1 MDFSFLEYINGLK
14 EQQSVYSCV
23 VDLDSS
29 DGKRMVLS
37 EGFYFVLVTNGTALV
52 EDSYR
57 KYALEK
63 YDLLILTPSI
73 TVAFD
78 TADTG
83 FSMICVYIEPAY
95 FDTLP
100 DGQPM
105 YNQLVRFL
113 GSYTLPVLRLDS
125 AGYAYLKQTLDLFLA
140 GCPDSYCLNREGI
153 GRHLCSF
160 LLLQVA
166 NILHQDS
173 EHTSVSVRRSGE
185 VFRNFKKLLV
195 EHYRTHH
202 HISFYAG
209 RLNISTTYLS
219 RIVKRVTGRTVYF
232 HVSEILCAEARRL
245 LGCTDLDIKEIA
257 DRLGFSDQSAFGKF
271 FLKKTG
277 VSPLKFRLRKTE

>member
-1 MDFSFLEYINGLK
+1 MDFSFLNDINASEGQ
-14 EQQSVYSCV
+14 ENVCCRR
-23 VDLDSS
+23 VDFDFLA
-29 DGKRMVLS
+29 GRRIVLS
-37 EGFYFVLVTNGTALV
+37 EGFYLVLVTNGTALIA
-52 EDSYR
+52 DSYR
-57 KYALEK
+57 EYTLGENE
-63 YDLLILTPSI
+63 LLVLTPSLAV
-73 TVAFD
+73 TLG
-78 TADTG
+78 TADAD
-83 FSMICVYIEPAY
+83 FSMICVYIQPAY

-105 YNQLVRFL
+105 YSGLVRFL
-113 GSYTLPVLRLDS
+113 GAYTLPILHLRLTD
-125 AGYAYLKQTLDLFLA
+125 YTYLRQTLALFLS
-140 GCPDSYCLNREGI
+140 GCPDSYTLNREGI

-166 NILHQDS
+166 NMLSQDNEQS
-173 EHTSVSVRRSGE
+173 AVSVHRSGE

-202 HISFYAG
+202 HIAFYAE

-219 RIVKRVTGRTVYF
+219 RIVKRTTGRTVYF

-245 LGCTDLDIKEIA
+245 LGSTDLDIKEIA

-277 VSPLKFRLRKTE
+277 MSPLKFRLRKN

>member
-14 EQQSVYSCV
+14 KQQSVYSCV
-23 VDLDSS
+23 VDSDSS

-52 EDSYR
+52 EASYR

-125 AGYAYLKQTLDLFLA
+125 AGYAYLKQTLDLLLA

-160 LLLQVA
+160 L
-166 NILHQDS
+166 
-173 EHTSVSVRRSGE
+173 T
-185 VFRNFKKLLV
+185 
-195 EHYRTHH
+195 
-202 HISFYAG
+202 
-209 RLNISTTYLS
+209 
-219 RIVKRVTGRTVYF
+219 
-232 HVSEILCAEARRL
+232 
-245 LGCTDLDIKEIA
+245 
-257 DRLGFSDQSAFGKF
+257 
-271 FLKKTG
+271 
-277 VSPLKFRLRKTE
+277 